1 MRKLLTALLVLA
13 LSCSCQVKQDY
24 DVIIAGGGTGGFAAA
39 VQAAR
44 QGCDV
49 LLLEETDWLGG
60 QMSAAGVGTM
70 DEGTPRI
77 REYGIYKE
85 FCDRA
90 ADYYAGLGLVNNVCY
105 FKTECISVEPFVGQK
120 IIYDMIDDVNDNYE
134 GHIDVKLISKV
145 VSVKKDGN
153 KVVGATVES
162 GLEDKVRT
170 DYTCHILVDAT
181 EYGDVIPLTGARY
194 LVAKHFSDSIDVNSN
209 VQHFTWTAIV
219 KEYDEG
225 VPEELRLNVK
235 PRNYGKYLWKY
246 RWINNYADDLHNVY
260 ANPTSWNSIAQ
271 YRGMPDSH
279 RPGVQDHT
287 VKTELNVAQNDV
299 HVTVKDCVD
308 PDARLQKD
316 IEMRLKTLGLLYYM
330 QNELGL
336 NWSVDPA
343 EGYDTP
349 YNHYITDKMIEA
361 DSTLAPFRNI
371 LIHFPVMPYVRESNR
386 IIGQHILIST
396 EISRVSGPEA
406 FEDALALCDY
416 PEDLHG
422 SSKKEDMDL
431 LVDPTGKYG
440 TTMANW
446 DERCGEFQVP
456 FRSFIP
462 EEVDGFLVAEKN
474 ISQSRLVNGAT
485 RLQPSTMNVGQAT
498 GNIAAL
504 AVKYGVQPRE
514 IPPIHVQFE
523 QVKAKSPLWIKPVSD
538 VTVESEG
545 WNYAQIA
552 LANGWFELKDRR
564 RFYPHHRV
572 SEDEFSALVQ
582 KYGLTDV
589 QMPLT
594 RLEMSRLLV
603 DHLMNSTDF
612 SMRGCM

>member
-1 MRKLLTALLVLA
+1 MKKIFTAIVALVLMV
-13 LSCSCQVKQDY
+13 SCQECEKVDY
-24 DVIIAGGGTGGFAAA
+24 DVIVAGGGTGGFAAA

-90 ADYYAGLGLVNNVCY
+90 AEYYAGLDLINNLCY
-105 FKTECISVEPFVGQK
+105 FKTCCISVEPFVGQK
-120 IIYDMIDDVNDNYE
+120 IIYDMIDDANENYE

-145 VSVKKDGN
+145 ISVKKDADA
-153 KVVGATVES
+153 VVGVTVES
-162 GLEDKVRT
+162 GLEQKTRG
-170 DYTCHILVDAT
+170 DYTCKVLVDAT

-194 LVAKHFSDSIDVNSN
+194 LIAKHFSDSIDVNSN
-209 VQHFTWTAIV
+209 IQHFTWTAIV

-225 VPEELRLNVK
+225 VPEELKVTLK
-235 PRNYGKYLWKY
+235 PKNYNKYLWRY
-246 RWINNYADDLHNVY
+246 AWIQNYADDLHNVY

-271 YRGMPDSH
+271 YRGMPDSN

-287 VKTELNVAQNDV
+287 VKTELNVSQNDV
-299 HVTVKDCVD
+299 HVTVEDCVN
-308 PDARLQKD
+308 PQAKLMKG
-316 IEMRLKTLGLLYYM
+316 IEMRLKTLGLIYYM

-349 YNHYITDKMIEA
+349 YNHYITDRMIEA

-386 IIGQHILIST
+386 IVGQHILIST
-396 EISRVSGPEA
+396 EINRVAGPRA
-406 FEDALALCDY
+406 FEDALVLCDY

-422 SSKKEDMDL
+422 SSKKTDMDVQ
-431 LVDPTGKYG
+431 VDPDAEYA

-446 DERCGEFQVP
+446 DDRCGEFQVP
-456 FRSFIP
+456 LTSLIP
-462 EEVDGFLVAEKN
+462 ENVDGLLAAEKN

-485 RLQPSTMNVGQAT
+485 RLQPSTMNVGQAV

-504 AVKYGVQPRE
+504 AVKYDVQPRE
-514 IPPIHVQFE
+514 IPSIFVQLE
-523 QVKAKSPLWIKPVSD
+523 QVKAKSPIWIEHISD
-538 VTVESEG
+538 ITVESEG

-552 LANGWFELKDRR
+552 LARGWFHLKDRN

-572 SEDEFSALVQ
+572 SDEEFNTLVQ
-582 KYGLTDV
+582 MYGIEDV
-589 QMPLT
+589 QMPIT
-594 RLEMSRLLV
+594 RLEMSRAIV
-603 DHLMNSTDF
+603 NHLITSVEL
-612 SMRGCM
+612 